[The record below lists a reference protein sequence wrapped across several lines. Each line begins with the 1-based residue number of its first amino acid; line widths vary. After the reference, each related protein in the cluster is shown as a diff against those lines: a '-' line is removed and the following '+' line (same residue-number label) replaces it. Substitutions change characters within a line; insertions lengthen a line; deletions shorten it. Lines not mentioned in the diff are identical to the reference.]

1 MRYLVLSALVW
12 WGCLAVANEPGMS
25 ADQHLERIFQEYLT
39 EECRAFP
46 LYASE
51 LGDRRFDDQLVV
63 VTPQTIAASRQRYEQ
78 TLNRLQQEIDRQKLT
93 RGGQIDCEIFEHHL
107 RRNLWQLDELRPH
120 ELDPRFAL
128 RMVTEGT
135 YLLLTQ
141 SSRPREENVRHVV
154 ARMQTMPAILAAGA
168 TMLKR
173 PPRVFTETAIK
184 QTRGA
189 IQYYESDIFHLAQ
202 ENPATSPLKAASLPV
217 IEALRRYLDFLESTL
232 LPRSDGSWRL
242 GRERFAQKLELELEA
257 GISADQVLQE
267 AEAEAK
273 RVEQEMYVIA
283 RQCWHQYFP
292 QKPLPPDDDAG
303 RRATITAVLSQVA
316 QDHGT
321 PESLLPDAIATV
333 AEIKSFIA
341 QHDLLRLPEPD
352 QCRIIEMPEF
362 QRGFSVAYLNPAPPL
377 DPRVSSYYAISPPPR
392 EWDDRRRLSYF
403 HEYNRQMLR
412 ILTIHEAYPG
422 HYVQLWY
429 SNRHPSRIRRVLS
442 SGVFAEGWAVYTE
455 QMMLDQGFG
464 AGSLALRLQQL
475 KFYLR
480 AVVNAILDHKMHC
493 HQMTDEE
500 AMALLMDRAFQSE
513 GEAAGKVIRAKL
525 SSCQLSTYF
534 VGRMAFY
541 RLRQTV
547 QREQGATFHLGRF
560 HEAVL
565 DHGTLPVK
573 YLPELVRERLQRPR

>member
-1 MRYLVLSALVW
+1 MKQLLLGGLVW
-12 WGCLAVANEPGMS
+12 WGCLTVANEPGTV
-25 ADQHLERIFQEYLT
+25 ADQHLERIFQEFLE

-51 LGDRRFDDQLVV
+51 LGDRRFDDQLTV
-63 VTPQTIAASRQRYEQ
+63 VTPQTIAASRHRYER
-78 TLNRLQQEIDRQKLT
+78 TLNRLRQEVDRKQLT
-93 RGGQIDCEIFEHHL
+93 RRGQIDCEIFEHHI
-107 RRNLWQLDELRPH
+107 RRNLWQLDELRAH
-120 ELDPRFAL
+120 ELDPRYAL

-135 YLLLTQ
+135 YLLFTQ
-141 SSRPREENVRHVV
+141 SSRPREENVRNAV
-154 ARMQTMPAILAAGA
+154 ARMQTMPAILTAGA
-168 TMLKR
+168 AMLTR

-189 IQYYESDIFHLAQ
+189 LRYYESDIFQLAQ
-202 ENPATSPLKAASLPV
+202 ENPATSPLKAASQPV
-217 IEALRRYLDFLESTL
+217 IEALRKYLDFLENTL

-267 AEAEAK
+267 AEAEAR

-283 RQCWHQYFP
+283 RQAWHQYFP
-292 QKPLPPDDDAG
+292 KRPLPPDDDLG
-303 RRATITAVLSQVA
+303 RRTTITAVLAQVA

-333 AEIKSFIA
+333 AEIKAFIA

-352 QCRIIEMPEF
+352 VCRIIEMPEF

-377 DPRVSSYYAISPPPR
+377 DPGVSSYYAISPPPR
-392 EWDDRRRLSYF
+392 EWDDRRRLSYL
-403 HEYNRQMLR
+403 HEYNRYMLK

-493 HQMTDEE
+493 QQMSDEE
-500 AMALLMDRAFQSE
+500 AMALLMDKAFQSE
-513 GEAAGKVIRAKL
+513 GEAAGKVIRAQL

-541 RLRQTV
+541 KLRQTI
-547 QREQGATFHLGRF
+547 QREMGESFHLGRF

-573 YLPELVRERLQRPR
+573 YLPELVRARLQQPR

>member
-1 MRYLVLSALVW
+1 
-12 WGCLAVANEPGMS
+12 
-25 ADQHLERIFQEYLT
+25 
-39 EECRAFP
+39 
-46 LYASE
+46 
-51 LGDRRFDDQLVV
+51 
-63 VTPQTIAASRQRYEQ
+63 
-78 TLNRLQQEIDRQKLT
+78 LT
-93 RGGQIDCEIFEHHL
+93 RSGQIDCEILEHHL
-107 RRNLWQLDELRPH
+107 RRNIWQLDELRAH
-120 ELDPRFAL
+120 ELDPRYAL

-141 SSRPREENVRHVV
+141 SSRPREENVRNAV
-154 ARMQTMPAILAAGA
+154 ARMQAMPAILAAGA
-168 TMLKR
+168 AMLTR

-189 IQYYESDIFHLAQ
+189 IRYYEFDIFELAQ

-217 IEALRRYLDFLESTL
+217 VEALRKYLDFLETTL

-242 GRERFAQKLELELEA
+242 GQKRFAEKLELELEA

-267 AEAEAK
+267 AETEAR

-292 QKPLPPDDDAG
+292 TTPLPPDDEAG

-333 AEIKSFIA
+333 ADIKAFIA
-341 QHDLLRLPEPD
+341 QRDLLRLPEPD

-377 DPRVSSYYAISPPPR
+377 DPGVSSYYAISPPPR
-392 EWDDRRRLSYF
+392 DWDDRRRLSYF
-403 HEYNRQMLR
+403 HEYNRHMLK

-429 SNRHPSRIRRVLS
+429 SNRHPSRIRRVLA

-493 HQMTDEE
+493 LDMSDDE
-500 AMALLMDRAFQSE
+500 AMTLLMDKAFQSE

-525 SSCQLSTYF
+525 SSC
-534 VGRMAFY
+534 
-541 RLRQTV
+541 
-547 QREQGATFHLGRF
+547 
-560 HEAVL
+560 
-565 DHGTLPVK
+565 
-573 YLPELVRERLQRPR
+573 